1 MLTGSSQLTRGTLG
15 GSDIRAGLCRFIPAC
30 AGNSYERKKVTEYT
44 SFNYE
49 FKVFYKDEYV
59 CDLLKIGRHEWAF
72 SAFQSCD
79 KLEGLQMFLYN
90 KTSWETFK
98 KKEEAIQHLE
108 NVLAA
113 YESGERSA

>member
-1 MLTGSSQLTRGTLG
+1 MLAT
-15 GSDIRAGLCRFIPAC
+15 
-30 AGNSYERKKVTEYT
+30 YERKKVTEYT
-44 SFNYE
+44 SFKNE
-49 FKVFYKDEYV
+49 FRVFYKGEYV
-59 CDLLKIGRHEWAF
+59 CDLLKIGCHEWAF

-113 YESGERSA
+113 YEAGDRPA

>member
-1 MLTGSSQLTRGTLG
+1 MLAT
-15 GSDIRAGLCRFIPAC
+15 
-30 AGNSYERKKVTEYT
+30 YERKKVTEYT

-98 KKEEAIQHLE
+98 KKR
-108 NVLAA
+108 
-113 YESGERSA
+113 RSNPAFRKRSRRLRVWRTVSLINPRTIRNFLIVHINKSPALFS

>member
-1 MLTGSSQLTRGTLG
+1 MLAT
-15 GSDIRAGLCRFIPAC
+15 
-30 AGNSYERKKVTEYT
+30 YERKKVTEYT

-108 NVLAA
+108 NVLAT

>member
-1 MLTGSSQLTRGTLG
+1 MLAT
-15 GSDIRAGLCRFIPAC
+15 
-30 AGNSYERKKVTEYT
+30 YERKKVTEYS

-72 SAFQSCD
+72 SAFRSCD

-90 KTSWETFK
+90 KNSWETFK
-98 KKEEAIQHLE
+98 KKR
-108 NVLAA
+108 
-113 YESGERSA
+113 RSSSAFRKRSRRLRSWRTFSLSKFSSY

>member
-1 MLTGSSQLTRGTLG
+1 MLAT
-15 GSDIRAGLCRFIPAC
+15 
-30 AGNSYERKKVTEYT
+30 YERKKVTEYT

-98 KKEEAIQHLE
+98 KKEEAIQHLRVWRTVSLI
-108 NVLAA
+108 NPRTIRNFLIVHINKSPALF
-113 YESGERSA
+113 S

>member
-1 MLTGSSQLTRGTLG
+1 MLLKDLKSYRPNPKVELLG
-15 GSDIRAGLCRFIPAC
+15 ENMLAT
-30 AGNSYERKKVTEYT
+30 YERKKVTEYT

-59 CDLLKIGRHEWAF
+59 CDLLKIGCHEWAF

-113 YESGERSA
+113 YEAGERPA

>member
-1 MLTGSSQLTRGTLG
+1 MLAT
-15 GSDIRAGLCRFIPAC
+15 
-30 AGNSYERKKVTEYT
+30 YERKKVTEYT

-90 KTSWETFK
+90 KIKLFFVIYDKPAFNTLFSFK
-98 KKEEAIQHLE
+98 E
-108 NVLAA
+108 
-113 YESGERSA
+113 